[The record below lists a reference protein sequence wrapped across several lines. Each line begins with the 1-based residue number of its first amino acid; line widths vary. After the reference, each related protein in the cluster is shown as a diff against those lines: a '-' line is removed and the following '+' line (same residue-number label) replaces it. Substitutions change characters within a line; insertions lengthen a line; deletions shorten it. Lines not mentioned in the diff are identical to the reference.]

1 MCQEKKNK
9 RANCCRVFNRQL
21 QLRGNLDKSMVFH
34 FATFAIGCW
43 NIREENQHGVK
54 KRKRQKETGMKV
66 PAAIH

>member
-1 MCQEKKNK
+1 
-9 RANCCRVFNRQL
+9 
-21 QLRGNLDKSMVFH
+21 MVFH

-66 PAAIH
+66 PTAIQ